1 MYILVFTYHDGSR
14 SEYYGGG
21 TFVVNG
27 EKYAV
32 LVSKEKAKR
41 FKSRKVAE
49 NSYNKLFES
58 CVNVMGG
65 FRIEEVIE

>member
-1 MYILVFTYHDGSR
+1 MYILAFTYQDRSR

-41 FKSRKVAE
+41 FKSRKIAE
-49 NSYNKLFES
+49 NSYNKLFKS

-65 FRIEEVIE
+65 FQIEEVME